1 MRQARWPALLSVLAL
16 IIGGCAGEVAPTGGD
31 GGDGELAVIRF
42 TFAPD
47 PAWDWVKDQ
56 GILEEMEQES
66 GFRIIQLAT
75 WDEFGTFAGGHADVV
90 STGSYET
97 PLLDAQGV
105 ETLTFGQFNM
115 NKDVMITGNPDWK
128 TAADLP
134 AGCIVA
140 SQSVVGNT
148 IIWASLISQ
157 FDARELAEGSSDL
170 GIAVADYPVIPT
182 LIEGGDVCA
191 GIVDPTQVIPAMASG
206 DMFVMYDGK
215 SASQLYGE
223 LVVPGHQGVNSN
235 NFVSRKDWFDSH
247 VPEAAF
253 FLQVW
258 DRAMQEWAA
267 HREEIIDAYPQHF
280 AVNSPEDAQ
289 FIKDYFTNTFDWFV
303 ESPYLT
309 SEWVEGERG
318 VYDLVRDAGLVDDS
332 VGFPAHAII
341 DPATGEVVE
350 TIEG

>member
-1 MRQARWPALLSVLAL
+1 
-16 IIGGCAGEVAPTGGD
+16 
-31 GGDGELAVIRF
+31 
-42 TFAPD
+42 
-47 PAWDWVKDQ
+47 
-56 GILEEMEQES
+56 
-66 GFRIIQLAT
+66 
-75 WDEFGTFAGGHADVV
+75 
-90 STGSYET
+90 
-97 PLLDAQGV
+97 
-105 ETLTFGQFNM
+105 
-115 NKDVMITGNPDWK
+115 
-128 TAADLP
+128 
-134 AGCIVA
+134 
-140 SQSVVGNT
+140 
-148 IIWASLISQ
+148 
-157 FDARELAEGSSDL
+157 
-170 GIAVADYPVIPT
+170 VADYPVIPT

-206 DMFVMYDGK
+206 DMHVMYDGK

-235 NFVSRKDWFDSH
+235 NFVSRKDWFESH

-280 AVNSPEDAQ
+280 AVTSPEDAQ

-309 SEWVEGERG
+309 NDWIEGERG